1 MKGVPPGRAVVFFAI
16 VLAGS
21 SLDLATK
28 HWIFAW
34 LGSPPA
40 PRWQLWKNIY
50 FETSLNEGALFGF
63 GQGFWIVFSILSA
76 LAIEAILYWLFYAGF
91 ARDLLLTVAL
101 GLITAG
107 ILGNLYDRLGLPGLK
122 WGPGSWHRTGDNRPE
137 NARQDSPDRVPV
149 ARRVYPG
156 EVAVHF
162 QEHLLR
168 SLHLFGRRVLR
179 HRGQHEPLFRR
190 EIRPCLLYTSDAAD
204 DLLCVD
210 LGGRRIIKKKN
221 YREHNTI
228 ET

>member
-76 LAIEAILYWLFYAGF
+76 LAIVAILYWLFYAGF

-122 WGPGSWHRTGDNRPE
+122 WGPGSWHRTGDTVHAVRDWILVYIGQWPWPTFNIADSMLVCGAILLIWRELVCSRSPSASPE
-137 NARQDSPDRVPV
+137 QASP
-149 ARRVYPG
+149 
-156 EVAVHF
+156 E
-162 QEHLLR
+162 Q
-168 SLHLFGRRVLR
+168 
-179 HRGQHEPLFRR
+179 
-190 EIRPCLLYTSDAAD
+190 
-204 DLLCVD
+204 
-210 LGGRRIIKKKN
+210 K
-221 YREHNTI
+221 
-228 ET
+228 